1 MRRHIDNVENEDDDD
16 DNDDACATVLGSDL
30 LHGCLSISISV

>member
-1 MRRHIDNVENEDDDD
+1 MRRHIDNVENDNVHDDDD
-16 DNDDACATVLGSDL
+16 GACATVSGSDL